1 MLRSRGQEG
10 VATISIGDDVFTR
23 LPPRALE
30 AISPEVRDGDILLC
44 AAKDPFSRLI
54 GWSTKSPW
62 SHVAVAC
69 RWPALDR
76 LMAFECVEHLGVHAV
91 SLSKFIS
98 QTSGGTRPYP
108 GRILLARHD
117 DLAKRDG
124 DQGVDDLK
132 PLVQFAIDHMG
143 DRFSGGEVVKIATR
157 ILVGRIERH
166 MPRSLGPSNEFICSE
181 FVARCFQSIG
191 IQIAWDGL
199 GFIAPADFALD
210 PKIQAVAQIQ
220 TR

>member
-1 MLRSRGQEG
+1 M
-10 VATISIGDDVFTR
+10 AISDDVLTS
-23 LPPRALE
+23 LPPETLE
-30 AISPEVRDGDILLC
+30 AISPEVRDGDILMC

-62 SHVAVAC
+62 SHVAIAW
-69 RWPALDR
+69 RWPSLDR

-98 QTSGGTRPYP
+98 QTSGGTQPYP
-108 GRILLARHD
+108 GKIILARHD

-132 PLVQFAIDHMG
+132 PLAQFAIDAMG
-143 DRFSGGEVVKIATR
+143 DRFSPGEVVKIATR
-157 ILVGRIERH
+157 IARRPDRPAYAQLT
-166 MPRSLGPSNEFICSE
+166 GPKDEFICSE
-181 FVARCFQSIG
+181 FVARCFQRIG